1 MIFDTHADILYNI
14 VEKRLKGERGI
25 VESYHIPQLL
35 EGNITGGIWAY
46 YTDINQLPQHDFNQA
61 VSYILEEL
69 EESPDI
75 QVVTSKRDWA
85 DHKVNVILGLESLAP
100 V

>member
-46 YTDINQLPQHDFNQA
+46 YTDINQLPQHDFNR
-61 VSYILEEL
+61 
-69 EESPDI
+69 
-75 QVVTSKRDWA
+75 KNR
-85 DHKVNVILGLESLAP
+85 
-100 V
+100 